1 MIKMEYEQITESVLK
16 DSEGKGRRM
25 GYYDFIS
32 NNGHKFSNDELIRFI
47 KEIDYAMYCNLDVSD
62 YNAII
67 EYSLET
73 LQEYYVDDNITVD
86 DIETELE

>member
-1 MIKMEYEQITESVLK
+1 
-16 DSEGKGRRM
+16 M

-47 KEIDYAMYCNLDVSD
+47 KEIDYAMYSNLDVSD

-67 EYSLET
+67 EDSLET
-73 LQEYYVDDNITVD
+73 LQEYYIDDSVTYD